1 MKYWIVVVLILVSGL
16 MTPRVTRATEPM
28 DPIQQ
33 IDQTEL
39 IKPINLLI
47 TLPFNPILPWS
58 QEFIKGISNAVASDQ
73 RKVNV
78 FVESMFL
85 DSNSSASITNFVE
98 ALETKYQDTRIDAL
112 VAASVQAEILFEIL
126 YESEKFRT
134 VDKYSINHSS
144 EVSSMDNRLVKLDPF
159 MTKVLTTQTNYIFA
173 TFPNT
178 KHVFINRSAKNLQSP
193 REEAFRK
200 LQQAGIYDFTIHILD
215 FVSVADARSQI
226 SRLPDDS
233 IFIYLPQFTH
243 ELNKNITPKGF
254 LQAIVP
260 YSNAPIFSYWIT
272 FIGDGVVGGYLLDP
286 LVQGTSIIQIV
297 LGKLS
302 TDNINQ
308 TLPFASWMIDQQQA
322 DKYNIAIPENI
333 QPQYIFN
340 RDTNILSDYPLESG
354 GLLAVLAM
362 LGIGLFW
369 VRQIKLGGAIR
380 VAEQSKRQALRS
392 AIKATRSSEA
402 KSKFLA
408 NISHEIRTPINGMF
422 GVLNILSKTT
432 LNKEQINLLQMGRF
446 CTETLLRT
454 VSDVL
459 DFSKLES
466 RQLQL
471 KEIGFSPV
479 QLLKESYAYGLLI
492 SDEQPITIELQID
505 KLIDVPLL
513 GDQTRLRQIID
524 NLISN
529 AVKFTDHGN
538 IIIGATITPEDNCYK
553 LTCWV
558 KDPGE
563 GISEADLKR
572 LFQPFVQIEDSY
584 TKTRSGTGLGL
595 ALCKELIAL
604 MQGDIHMESTEGVG
618 TEVLFSVTL
627 PLAEVIAS
635 EEPETLQID
644 LPLLQH
650 ANILFVED
658 NPINQEITIVQLQ
671 HYGITM
677 TVMNN
682 GKECVD
688 HLLTNDLQY
697 DVILMDIQMPIMNGY
712 EASQAIRRGEAGT
725 NNANIPI
732 IALTAHVSLEE
743 QQKALQAGMNK
754 HINKPIVPE
763 LLLKAIYDCIQTH
776 DDVKHG
782 GDTI

>member
-1 MKYWIVVVLILVSGL
+1 MNLPLNDKFAA
-16 MTPRVTRATEPM
+16 RVALYQQQR
-28 DPIQQ
+28 DP
-33 IDQTEL
+33 L
-39 IKPINLLI
+39 WHNLLNDTRMGSI
-47 TLPFNPILPWS
+47 DHQGLRLHTLWQINPTDTLLLTYQQGKDRSSRTPYLSIGYWDAQGSNVVNNQIQDLTAAIDCPNLLPSSSAAFNAPNNCVTLLPFSDNQATTTGAGNWYETYDNAGDMSFVTFDNLKLKY
-58 QEFIKGISNAVASDQ
+58 QAEFNWGK
-73 RKVNV
+73 
-78 FVESMFL
+78 L
-85 DSNSSASITNFVE
+85 TSITAVDNVDSG
-98 ALETKYQDTRIDAL
+98 YM
-112 VAASVQAEILFEIL
+112 
-126 YESEKFRT
+126 ESLNNMPQGLAFMPAQMNEKR
-134 VDKYSINHSS
+134 
-144 EVSSMDNRLVKLDPF
+144 
-159 MTKVLTTQTNYIFA
+159 
-173 TFPNT
+173 
-178 KHVFINRSAKNLQSP
+178 
-193 REEAFRK
+193 
-200 LQQAGIYDFTIHILD
+200 
-215 FVSVADARSQI
+215 
-226 SRLPDDS
+226 
-233 IFIYLPQFTH
+233 QFTH
-243 ELNKNITPKGF
+243 EINENITPKAF
-254 LQAIVP
+254 LHAIVP
-260 YSNAPIFSYWIT
+260 YSNAPICSYWVT

-302 TDNINQ
+302 TGNINQ

-340 RDTNILSDYPLESG
+340 RDTNILIDYPLESG
-354 GLLAVLAM
+354 SLLGVLAV

-454 VSDVL
+454 VNDVL

-471 KEIGFSPV
+471 KQIGFSPV

-513 GDQTRLRQIID
+513 GDQTRLRQIFD

-529 AVKFTDHGN
+529 AVNFTDHGN
-538 IIIGATITPEDNCYK
+538 IVIGATITPEDSYYK
-553 LTCWV
+553 LTCWK

-604 MQGDIHMESTEGVG
+604 MQGDIHMESTEGIG
-618 TEVLFSVTL
+618 TEVVFSVTL
-627 PLAEVIAS
+627 LLAEEITL

-644 LPLLQH
+644 FPVLQH

-688 HLLTNDLQY
+688 HLLTSAVQY

-712 EASQAIRRGEAGT
+712 QASQAIRRGEAGT

-763 LLLKAIYDCIQTH
+763 LLLKAIHDCIQTQ
-776 DDVKHG
+776 KNR
-782 GDTI
+782 